1 MRINKFLSKAGIAS
15 RRAAETFIL
24 EGRVKVN
31 GTVITELGTIV
42 DEDSDQVLF
51 DDKPVKP
58 VEEYVYIILNKP
70 TGYLVTRKDE
80 FNRPK
85 VTDLLGKY
93 GRIVKP
99 VGRLDF
105 DSSGL
110 LLLTNDGELAFRLSH
125 PKYQINKKYLV
136 KCEGFLSDEKI
147 GKLSSGIELDD
158 GKTWPA
164 DVEIISRTNNF
175 TRIYITI
182 HEGRKRQIRRM
193 CFALGHKVRTLSRV
207 NYDQLALENLKSG
220 SYRLL
225 KEAEIEQLR
234 VSVGYEKS

>member
-110 LLLTNDGELAFRLSH
+110 LLLTNDGELAFRL
-125 PKYQINKKYLV
+125 
-136 KCEGFLSDEKI
+136 
-147 GKLSSGIELDD
+147 
-158 GKTWPA
+158 
-164 DVEIISRTNNF
+164 
-175 TRIYITI
+175 
-182 HEGRKRQIRRM
+182 
-193 CFALGHKVRTLSRV
+193 
-207 NYDQLALENLKSG
+207 
-220 SYRLL
+220 
-225 KEAEIEQLR
+225 
-234 VSVGYEKS
+234 